1 MKLKTL
7 LLVTTLT
14 ISNNVASREVEAKIY
29 CGNSDGTQWG
39 WLHTDEYNPSND
51 NVVTVRGEF
60 KFFQTMVYNNWEDPH
75 YIHKGALILSNSS
88 DYYKYVSDCQSYGF
102 HNDVNGDSWYN
113 WNVHAEVPGYSRHW
127 MGIAT
132 SDPDI
137 RLSPGYYSSFV
148 GNPEPTNH

>member
-1 MKLKTL
+1 MKIKIL

-14 ISNNVASREVEAKIY
+14 ISNNAATREVEAKIY

-75 YIHKGALILSNSS
+75 YIHKGALILSDSS